1 MTRTISPSSILCSLC
16 VFVLLT
22 QSRPA
27 SGDET
32 PAPAVST
39 ISGPLTNNLGGLL
52 RMLNRDP
59 EIKYLYSKV
68 QEYIVGRIQRAA
80 VGEPRVGDE
89 EEIFN
94 DLLENHSHSESKDTY
109 SADEREVVKNK
120 IVKLVKLLGLTHVVS
135 GHDL

>member
-1 MTRTISPSSILCSLC
+1 MRRTIFPSSVLCCIC

-22 QSRPA
+22 QSRLA
-27 SGDET
+27 LGDET

>member
-1 MTRTISPSSILCSLC
+1 M
-16 VFVLLT
+16 FVLLT
-22 QSRPA
+22 QSRLA
-27 SGDET
+27 LGDET

-39 ISGPLTNNLGGLL
+39 ISGPLTNNLGGFCV
-52 RMLNRDP
+52 LNRDP

-80 VGEPRVGDE
+80 VGELRVGDE

-109 SADEREVVKNK
+109 SADEREVVKKK
-120 IVKLVKLLGLTHVVS
+120 IVKLVKIVRPHSCL
-135 GHDL
+135 

>member
-1 MTRTISPSSILCSLC
+1 
-16 VFVLLT
+16 
-22 QSRPA
+22 
-27 SGDET
+27 
-32 PAPAVST
+32 
-39 ISGPLTNNLGGLL
+39 
-52 RMLNRDP
+52 MLNRDP

-109 SADEREVVKNK
+109 SADEREVVKKK

>member
-1 MTRTISPSSILCSLC
+1 MRRTIFPSSVLCCIC

-22 QSRPA
+22 QSRLA
-27 SGDET
+27 LGDET

-109 SADEREVVKNK
+109 SADEREVVKKK